1 MAKKNKEQDLKVK
14 EMKIDNSTVGLDLTG
29 ENSVEFV
36 LEDNP
41 RAHVSVLE
49 EQLKEEKNKY
59 LLLYADFENY
69 KRRVQKEKEELK
81 NNTKVSMITSILDMD
96 NDIELAIKNIKDD
109 SARDGVKLIASKI
122 QNFLKTQGIEPV
134 QTESYDEDLHEV
146 ISVLEIG
153 ETKIIDVVSKGYTL
167 NGKPFR
173 FPKIV
178 LGK

>member
-1 MAKKNKEQDLKVK
+1 MAKKNKISEEPKDIQ
-14 EMKIDNSTVGLDLTG
+14 VGLDLT
-29 ENSVEFV
+29 ENATEFV

-41 RAHVSVLE
+41 SAHVSVLE
-49 EQLKEEKNKY
+49 EQLKEAENKY

-69 KRRVQKEKEELK
+69 KRRVQKEKEEIK

-96 NDIELAIKNIKDD
+96 NDIELAIKNIKDE
-109 SARDGVKLIASKI
+109 SAREGVTLIASKI
-122 QNFLKTQGIEPV
+122 QSFLKTQGIETI
-134 QTESYDEDLHEV
+134 QTETYDEDLHEV

-153 ETKIIDVVSKGYTL
+153 ETKILDVVSKGYTL
-167 NGKPFR
+167 NEKPFR